1 MTKLTYAQQMK
12 ADRRAAALERRTND
26 YRQDA
31 GFVKA
36 YAHVET
42 AKTTK
47 QTMTLAAII
56 RRLDGRLA
64 QLKALGRGYNDA
76 HLFLLEA
83 VVANY
88 TNQELKD
95 MGQGQTPFIIALD
108 KVILAEL
115 GLEDTRIDGVAD
127 DDQSGQNPHAL
138 FMFVEDGD
146 VAFVKQYI
154 NQLVIDRKNA

>member
-1 MTKLTYAQQMK
+1 MKKLTYAQQIK
-12 ADRRAAALERRTND
+12 ADRRAAAADRRQDD
-26 YRQDA
+26 YRKDA

-36 YAHVET
+36 YANVEPVM
-42 AKTTK
+42 TTK
-47 QTMTLAAII
+47 QTTTLAAII

-88 TNQELKD
+88 TNQELKN
-95 MGQGQTPFIIALD
+95 MQQGQTPFIIAMD

-138 FMFVEDGD
+138 FMFVEDDD
-146 VAFVKQYI
+146 VAFVKEYI
-154 NQLVIDRKNA
+154 NQLVINRKNA